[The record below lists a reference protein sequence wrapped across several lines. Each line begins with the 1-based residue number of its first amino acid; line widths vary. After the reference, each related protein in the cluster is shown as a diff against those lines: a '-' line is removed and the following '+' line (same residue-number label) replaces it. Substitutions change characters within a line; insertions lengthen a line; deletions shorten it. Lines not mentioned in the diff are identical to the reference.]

1 MTKPLAET
9 IANVFHD
16 AAKGAAVRLGLDV
29 DPSQL
34 AAGVDDALAR
44 PYRLDLLMRC
54 GSRLNFET
62 SLKYCLAFEAGLLHA
77 SQQGMPWY
85 SDEKVSMTVRPSDVT
100 AIFRT
105 AVPATPE
112 AAA

>member
-1 MTKPLAET
+1 MQ
-9 IANVFHD
+9 
-16 AAKGAAVRLGLDV
+16 LGLDV

-54 GSRLNFET
+54 GSRLHFVTTFN
-62 SLKYCLAFEAGLLHA
+62 LCLAFEAGLLHA

-85 SDEKVSMTVRPSDVT
+85 TDEKVSMTVRPSDVT

-105 AVPATPE
+105 AVPVAT
-112 AAA
+112 AAPAAPA